1 MLRSKRHT
9 LSHNSKGFHSF
20 HSVPATVKP
29 SAPSEFRA
37 AFTVQEETW
46 SEYDSYICSS
56 LTKTKH
62 DNCGHVTSVWT
73 VGSEFTCLLQ
83 FVVTAVE
90 WFGGEKSETFRC
102 IRKKRLKK
110 INEHTRIQTGG
121 KQQQLPVS
129 AEISQDS
136 ELFMMPNTAS
146 AAATKSLCVTFD
158 STIRM
163 HYYPKC
169 CYRGR
174 NWFQADLTVF
184 KSCWTGAQTKT
195 L

>member
-110 INEHTRIQTGG
+110 NKWTYKDSDWRKTTTAPGECWDQSRQWAVHDA
-121 KQQQLPVS
+121 KYS
-129 AEISQDS
+129 ISSSYKILVRYIWQHHQDALLS
-136 ELFMMPNTAS
+136 KMLLQRKKLISSWPY
-146 AAATKSLCVTFD
+146 CV
-158 STIRM
+158 
-163 HYYPKC
+163 
-169 CYRGR
+169 
-174 NWFQADLTVF
+174 
-184 KSCWTGAQTKT
+184 
-195 L
+195 